1 MDNPDSRGMM
11 RPSQGVHIVLD
22 REFLPGD
29 SAIMVPHTDDGRV
42 LFAIPWH
49 GRVIIG
55 TTDTPIDEVSLEP
68 VPQARE
74 IEFLLEHAARYLT
87 KDPRP
92 EDVRSVFA
100 GIRPLVG
107 DPEQA
112 DSAAISR
119 DHTLHVSATGLVT
132 IAGGKWT
139 TYRKMAED
147 TVDQAALLAQLEER
161 PCVTEDLRLHGY
173 HQDAETFGDL
183 AIFGS
188 DAVPLRDQLRAE
200 EGAEELL
207 HPELRPRVGEVRWS
221 VEKEMART
229 VDDFLARRTRS
240 LLLDARASIEAA
252 PRVAEL
258 MAEALGRDE
267 TWQEAQVTSYQALA
281 RQYIVA

>member
-1 MDNPDSRGMM
+1 MLDWPKIPRLLSPITLTYTSRRVVPKPRGLRKMDNADSPSMM

-55 TTDTPIDEVSLEP
+55 TTDTPIDEVRLEP
-68 VPQARE
+68 IPQAHE
-74 IEFLLEHAARYLT
+74 VEFLLEHAARYLT

-92 EDVRSVFA
+92 ADVRSVFA

-112 DSAAISR
+112 DSAGISR

-139 TYRKMAED
+139 N
-147 TVDQAALLAQLEER
+147 
-161 PCVTEDLRLHGY
+161 P
-173 HQDAETFGDL
+173 
-183 AIFGS
+183 
-188 DAVPLRDQLRAE
+188 P
-200 EGAEELL
+200 
-207 HPELRPRVGEVRWS
+207 
-221 VEKEMART
+221 
-229 VDDFLARRTRS
+229 
-240 LLLDARASIEAA
+240 
-252 PRVAEL
+252 
-258 MAEALGRDE
+258 
-267 TWQEAQVTSYQALA
+267 
-281 RQYIVA
+281 